1 MKIFSLRNLLGV
13 GAIYAATQYAK
24 KNGGARPAFEGLLA
38 KVRDAVTMKKDELS
52 GKVHDASVEPAAA
65 QSSGYRGSDSSS
77 NDLGGNGSSRR
88 S

>member
-24 KNGGARPAFEGLLA
+24 KHGGVRPALEGLLA
-38 KVRDAVTMKKDELS
+38 KVRDVANVKKDELVA
-52 GKVHDASVEPAAA
+52 KAHDASVRPAGGEV
-65 QSSGYRGSDSSS
+65 SGYRGSDAS
-77 NDLGGNGSSRR
+77 DLGGNGFGRR